1 MENRYNEVS
10 LSNQSIEMFDMLK
23 KEVDL
28 ALESKQAQIQNDSL
42 AKSSDSNQKLEQ
54 NQHIQN
60 LNTIN
65 PNIQTILPNPN
76 DSAQTAQKSQ
86 SAQSNQKSSSDSHKR

>member
-1 MENRYNEVS
+1 
-10 LSNQSIEMFDMLK
+10 MFGTLK

-28 ALESKQAQIQNDSL
+28 ALESKQAQNDSL
-42 AKSSDSNQKLEQ
+42 VKFSDSNQKSEQ

-60 LNTIN
+60 QNIIN

-76 DSAQTAQKSQ
+76 DSTQTAQKSQ
-86 SAQSNQKSSSDSHKR
+86 STQSNQKSSSDSHKR

>member
-1 MENRYNEVS
+1 
-10 LSNQSIEMFDMLK
+10 MFGTLK

-28 ALESKQAQIQNDSL
+28 ALESKQTRAQNDSL

-60 LNTIN
+60 LNTSN

-76 DSAQTAQKSQ
+76 DSTQTAQKSQ
-86 SAQSNQKSSSDSHKR
+86 STQSNQKSSSDSHKR